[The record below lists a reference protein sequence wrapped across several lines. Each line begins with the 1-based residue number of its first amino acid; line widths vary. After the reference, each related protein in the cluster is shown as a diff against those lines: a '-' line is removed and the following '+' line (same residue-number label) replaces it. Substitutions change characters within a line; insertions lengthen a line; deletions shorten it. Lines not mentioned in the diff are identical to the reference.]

1 MKQFQ
6 RARDVRNQ
14 GWFGRF
20 LFSRLPNWSAGG
32 GKYLLIS
39 AICVTALAGC
49 DATGDGTS
57 GGDSPGG
64 TPGVAGGPCY
74 PNATCNAG
82 LECSDGVC
90 LDPGAV
96 AGTAGAACYPNATCN
111 AGLECQNGVCLLEAQ
126 PPVDDASN
134 DPEDDDL
141 DVADNDDARD
151 IDRPDSTDVGVDQP
165 DAPVGDGET
174 VSETIGPEGGSVV
187 IGEGGSIDIPAAA
200 LSEETAITVTATTSE
215 APDRYVQ
222 FSPIYRFE
230 PDGLEFDSPAT
241 VRIPVSSAPFGA
253 AIYWSRQGQ
262 PGFERLTTT
271 FDDGFAVAQVGH
283 FSEGFVGDDAEV
295 ALEERPVDCL
305 DVELQGVRTYAP
317 AAVRASFVVRHCD
330 GVPMVQD
337 LAASNITILNDETGA
352 PFDES
357 LEGGGASAPARLS
370 DILTGGATGG
380 GVPTV
385 GLFAVLSL
393 DLSNSIVDAGATG
406 DVVNAAQ
413 SFVDALVRDAPSS
426 YRYQVA
432 VQVFGRTDATR
443 LVQNFTSD
451 YEALTDVL
459 DGLRS
464 SPGLGTTNL
473 YGAYGSALAE
483 LERRA
488 ATADIVDQTLLIV
501 TDGRHE
507 AGDFE
512 NQRAAALTAREDAAE
527 NGVDVYSVAVNAPP
541 ADLPFLEE
549 LATDPSFFDVVTA
562 ADEIRDA
569 FERTAENLRRLPE
582 ATYVVGICTPVELGT
597 AGFSVRVNF
606 EDVSAT
612 GSATYDASGLT
623 GNVSACEPER
633 VADPCGTATCGPSY
647 LSGFSCGGCLG
658 GTCTSGACVCPAE
671 LDICGSDCVDLTRSQ
686 TDCGACGIRCLDTQY
701 CVRSR
706 CVDDAFAE
714 DTFVTIRAGSF
725 TMGSPASE
733 TGRRGNETQHTVTLT
748 RDYLLQTTEVTQGQW
763 TSLSGGRNP
772 SSNSSCGDPCPVE
785 QVDWY
790 SAVGFA
796 NALSVREGFSP
807 CYTLSGC
814 SDPVNGWRDGQH
826 SGCSGAS
833 FAGLSCTGYRLPT
846 ESEWEYAARAGT
858 ATATYG
864 GNLSGTSGCVTL
876 SGAGGFTSGTPLTEL
891 AWYSCNPDR
900 RPQPVAGL
908 APNAWGLYDML
919 GNVWEWTGDWFSTYS
934 GTATDPIG
942 PASGSR
948 RVLRGGSFLDGASNA
963 RAAYRN
969 DNVPSNR
976 FSSYGFR
983 LARTAP

>member
-1 MKQFQ
+1 M
-6 RARDVRNQ
+6 A
-14 GWFGRF
+14 W
-20 LFSRLPNWSAGG
+20 A
-32 GKYLLIS
+32 
-39 AICVTALAGC
+39 AALASCGV
-49 DATGDGTS
+49 TGDDTS
-57 GGDSPGG
+57 GGVSPEG

-82 LECSDGVC
+82 LECSGGVC
-90 LDPGAV
+90 LDPAAV

-111 AGLECQNGVCLLEAQ
+111 AGLECQNGVCVLDVQ
-126 PPVDDASN
+126 PPEDDVST
-134 DPEDDDL
+134 DPEDG
-141 DVADNDDARD
+141 DVDGEDQDDARD
-151 IDRPDSTDVGVDQP
+151 IDRPDSTDAAVDPP
-165 DAPVGDGET
+165 DAPVGDGGS
-174 VSETIGPEGGSVV
+174 VSETIGPEGGRVAV
-187 IGEGGSIDIPAAA
+187 GEGGSIDVPPGA
-200 LSEETAITVTATTSE
+200 LSDETPITVTATTGE

-230 PDGLEFDSPAT
+230 PEGLEFDSPAT

-253 AIYWSRQGQ
+253 AIYWSRRGQ
-262 PGFERLTTT
+262 PGFERLATT
-271 FDDGFAVAQVGH
+271 FDDGFAVAQVSH

-305 DVELQGVRTYAP
+305 DVELQGVGTYAP

-330 GVPMVQD
+330 GVPMVQE
-337 LAASNITILNDETGA
+337 LAESNITILNDETGA

-512 NQRAAALTAREDAAE
+512 NQRAAALAAREAAAE

-606 EDVSAT
+606 EGVNAT

-633 VADPCGTATCGPSY
+633 VADPCGAATCGPGY
-647 LSGFSCGGCLG
+647 LPGFSCGSCSG
-658 GTCTSGACVCPAE
+658 GTCTAGTCICPPGLERCSAG
-671 LDICGSDCVDLTRSQ
+671 CSDLTSSQ
-686 TDCGACGIRCLDTQY
+686 TDCGACGNICPESQF
-701 CVRSR
+701 CGQSR
-706 CVDDAFAE
+706 CVDPFRDDAF
-714 DTFVTIRAGSF
+714 VRVRAGTF
-725 TMGSPASE
+725 TMGSPTGEAGRLSE
-733 TGRRGNETQHTVTLT
+733 ETQHMVTLT
-748 RDYLLQTTEVTQGQW
+748 RDYLIQTTEVTQGQW
-763 TSLSGGRNP
+763 VSVSGGTNP
-772 SSNSSCGDPCPVE
+772 SSNTPCGNSCPVDS
-785 QVDWY
+785 VDWY
-790 SAVGFA
+790 SAVAFT
-796 NALSVREGFSP
+796 NALSVRQGLP
-807 CYTLSGC
+807 ACYTLSGC
-814 SDPVNGWRDGQH
+814 SDPPNGWQNGRH
-826 SGCSGAS
+826 SGCTGAT
-833 FAGLSCTGYRLPT
+833 FVGLSCTGYRLPT

-858 ATATYG
+858 TTATYR
-864 GNLSGTSGCVTL
+864 GNLSGSVNDCTTAQPNLDPIAWWCFNSG
-876 SGAGGFTSGTPLTEL
+876 SRSSAAGTRT
-891 AWYSCNPDR
+891 A
-900 RPQPVAGL
+900 
-908 APNAWGLYDML
+908 NAWGLYDIL
-919 GNVWEWTGDWFSTYS
+919 GNVFEWTGDWYGTYP
-934 GTATDPIG
+934 GTATDPVG
-942 PASGSR
+942 PGTGSS
-948 RVLRGGSFLDGASNA
+948 RVFRGGSFLNDASYA
-963 RAAYRN
+963 RAARRN
-969 DNVPSNR
+969 RNAPSAR
-976 FSSYGFR
+976 DSLYGFR